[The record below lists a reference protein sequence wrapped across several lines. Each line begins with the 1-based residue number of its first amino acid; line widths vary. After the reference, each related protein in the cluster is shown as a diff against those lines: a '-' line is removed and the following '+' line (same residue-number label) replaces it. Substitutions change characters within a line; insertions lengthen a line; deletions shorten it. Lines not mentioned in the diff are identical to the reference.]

1 MFSMLG
7 LINTWIGY
15 INMNVKIKNRVYTI
29 VGGVGNFYLL
39 YVATRFFI
47 NGFFVRGFLFI
58 LAFIALL
65 YFTYINVMYWFTDK
79 KAKYDISPKI
89 EKALGITPKDPEE
102 EARKKVAKL
111 RQSGFVQT
119 NGIFDENQ
127 DFLPVELEITKQQE
141 ENIQVV
147 AENLKQIDYLHLDYD
162 GKSKNA
168 LLLEIKEDGK
178 ARYALGET
186 PQSLPYFEM
195 VKTEDNLEIFGGV
208 NQMQRKSLANIK
220 TIGLLPAKEAI
231 NKYHVYLATV
241 VLTGG
246 PFSTA
251 GRSTLIEEEGLFGID
266 AKIAYR
272 NRGESNKTSLQ
283 AANRSANSLASRR
296 EKNEIQIN
304 DDQNDGQTTSR
315 MSRQTKNRW

>member
-29 VGGVGNFYLL
+29 VGGIGNFYLL

-47 NGFFVRGFLFI
+47 NGFFIRGFLFI

-102 EARKKVAKL
+102 EARKKVARL

-119 NGIFDENQ
+119 NGIFDEEQ
-127 DFLPVELEITKQQE
+127 DFLPVELETSKKQV
-141 ENIQVV
+141 ENIQLMV
-147 AENLKQIDYLHLDYD
+147 EDLKQIDYLHLDYD
-162 GKSKNA
+162 GQSKSS
-168 LLLEIKEDGK
+168 LLSEIKEDGK
-178 ARYALGET
+178 PRYALGKT

-195 VKTEDNLEIFGGV
+195 VKKDDHLEIYGGI
-208 NQMQRKSLANIK
+208 NQMQRMSLASIK
-220 TIGLLPAKEAI
+220 TIGLLPAKEAVT
-231 NKYHVYLATV
+231 KYHIYLATV

-251 GRSTLIEEEGLFGID
+251 GRTTLIEEDGLFGID

-272 NRGESNKTSLQ
+272 NRGESKFQDVNQETSIPPQ
-283 AANRSANSLASRR
+283 ASR
-296 EKNEIQIN
+296 ENIKIN
-304 DDQNDGQTTSR
+304 IDDSKADQESSSR
-315 MSRQTKNRW
+315 MSRRAKKW